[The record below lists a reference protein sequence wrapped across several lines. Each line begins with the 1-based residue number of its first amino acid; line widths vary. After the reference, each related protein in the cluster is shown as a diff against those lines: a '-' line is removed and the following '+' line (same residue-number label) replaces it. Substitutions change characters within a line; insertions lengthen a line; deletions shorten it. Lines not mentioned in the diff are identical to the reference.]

1 MKKMET
7 RAGGELPYRLNSLGR
22 VRSRLKKTR
31 KDIFCRK
38 GKNVT
43 SAVVISPF
51 VCYNDRN
58 RVGGSELASA
68 GDTGS

>member
-1 MKKMET
+1 MKLIKCSRTCNKAKACTET
-7 RAGGELPYRLNSLGR
+7 PKAWIKIYFTKS
-22 VRSRLKKTR
+22 
-31 KDIFCRK
+31 
-38 GKNVT
+38 GKIVAA
-43 SAVVISPF
+43 SVVIRVF

>member
-1 MKKMET
+1 MRNKAKACTET
-7 RAGGELPYRLNSLGR
+7 SKARIKIYFTKS
-22 VRSRLKKTR
+22 
-31 KDIFCRK
+31 
-38 GKNVT
+38 GKIVAA
-43 SAVVISPF
+43 SVVIRVF

>member
-1 MKKMET
+1 MVKKRKYEVDKIQQN
-7 RAGGELPYRLNSLGR
+7 AQQSKSLHR
-22 VRSRLKKTR
+22 NAESTDE
-31 KDIFCRK
+31 DIFYK
-38 GKNVT
+38 SGKIVAA
-43 SAVVISPF
+43 SVVIRVF